1 MNIITS
7 LLALIG
13 TLAINITLILGYPG
27 IAFLMALES
36 TAVPLPSE
44 LILPFAGYL
53 IAVGKLNIWLVLLS
67 STIGTLIGSLVSYA
81 MGYYGG
87 NQLVLKFGKYC
98 FLDETD
104 LVRTENWFRRQGDA
118 TIFIARFIPV
128 VRHLISIP
136 AGIAKMDL
144 KKFCFYTLVGG
155 FLWNSILIYFG
166 YIFGQN
172 WRIIRHYTEP
182 FSILIAG
189 ILVILAII
197 FAWRHLRHK
206 LKQ

>member
-1 MNIITS
+1 MTIITS
-7 LLALIG
+7 LLAFLG

-53 IAVGKLNIWLVLLS
+53 SAIDRLDVWAILLFA
-67 STIGTLIGSLVSYA
+67 TAGTLVGSLASYA

-87 NQLVLKFGKYC
+87 KPLILKFGRYI
-98 FLDETD
+98 FLDEND
-104 LVRTENWFRRQGDA
+104 LLRTENWFRRQGDA

-136 AGIAKMDL
+136 AGIAKMNL
-144 KKFCFYTLVGG
+144 KKFCFYTLLGG
-155 FLWNSILIYFG
+155 LFWNSILVYLG
-166 YIFGQN
+166 YLFGQN
-172 WRIIRHYTEP
+172 WRLIRHYTEP
-182 FSILIAG
+182 FSIVIAG
-189 ILVILAII
+189 LILLAAII
-197 FAWRHLRHK
+197 FIVRHLK
-206 LKQ
+206 NKK

>member
-1 MNIITS
+1 MTIITS
-7 LLALIG
+7 LLALLG

-53 IAVGKLNIWLVLLS
+53 VATGQLNIWLVLLF
-67 STIGTLIGSLVSYA
+67 STFGTLIGSLVSYA

-87 NQLVLKFGKYC
+87 NPLVLKFGRFF

-104 LVRTENWFRRQGDA
+104 LVRTESWFRRQGDA

-144 KKFCFYTLVGG
+144 KKFCFYTLLGG
-155 FLWNSILIYFG
+155 LLWNSILIYLG
-166 YIFGQN
+166 YLFGQN

-182 FSILIAG
+182 FSIVIAG
-189 ILVILAII
+189 LLVIALII
-197 FAWRHLRHK
+197 FIVRHLK
-206 LKQ
+206 SKK